1 MICRPQGID
10 NPFLNIYQTPK
21 ITQEYKEVSSNKYIT
36 TIHPP
41 KTSLIIQD
49 NYLAVP
55 LATGKQIDKED
66 SKELIKDVIY
76 QNNYWNEILNT
87 MSQ

>member
-1 MICRPQGID
+1 M
-10 NPFLNIYQTPK
+10 L
-21 ITQEYKEVSSNKYIT
+21 KYIT

-76 QNNYWNEILNT
+76 QNNCSNEILNT
-87 MSQ
+87 MSQQLNRIENNQNKEIQIEQTLFI

>member
-1 MICRPQGID
+1 MYSTR
-10 NPFLNIYQTPK
+10 TPK
-21 ITQEYKEVSSNKYIT
+21 ITQEYKEVNSNKYVT
-36 TIHPP
+36 TVHPP
-41 KTSLIIQD
+41 KTSLITQD
-49 NYLAVP
+49 NYLAVR

-66 SKELIKDVIY
+66 SKELTKDVIY